1 MKKIIIIISVLA
13 TFSLAGILY
22 GNQGHQEQMPQYQVI
37 RLLDDELTPSTTTI
51 SRGTLLIWVNEAPG
65 TVDIQFGNVNIATRK
80 IPCAGLESICLVQTG
95 EFDYVVSKG
104 LSKVKGKIIVH

>member
-1 MKKIIIIISVLA
+1 MKKIIIILSILL
-13 TFSLAGILY
+13 TLILAGVLH
-22 GNQGHQEQMPQYQVI
+22 GTQGQQEVEPQYQIV
-37 RLLDDELTPSTTTI
+37 RLLDDELIPSTTTI